1 MSVFRLVQDNLTTTL
16 LPQIQTTIVLIGMEL
31 EQCFAW
37 SLNEQ
42 SFSEL
47 PSSAQPDSMRKTQPF
62 SEAAL
67 SEAARSE

>member
-1 MSVFRLVQDNLTTTL
+1 MNESDKKKPLDENWKVVNLGCDKGRAADMQLVA
-16 LPQIQTTIVLIGMEL
+16 M
-31 EQCFAW
+31 ASS

-47 PSSAQPDSMRKTQPF
+47 PSSAQLESMRETQPF

-67 SEAARSE
+67 SE